1 MTFYGICF
9 TKKDVVEL
17 IIAGVTSADYERI
30 KNITKTAAEKIK

>member
-1 MTFYGICF
+1 VFILIKVWFLTII
-9 TKKDVVEL
+9 EL